1 MSNIAVFGDISTNGI
16 DGSSIWLQSICNV
29 LASEDHNVFLILR
42 DKPILSSITD
52 GLYSKVKII
61 NPWRQDYSEIS
72 SEKTISSDELIALL
86 TVMNRQEKLDH
97 IIMRAPR
104 FLEDLYKYTMKEKS
118 YDLINKVDAYFARLN
133 IFSDDYDLSVLSIAR
148 FAINRLIVQTEQMR
162 DYAEQLYPLL
172 VGKVIVLNP
181 MIPQTYEIKIS
192 EIANKIERKSVIYAG
207 KIDTNYLIEDYVD
220 NAPLINT
227 LGFDVSL
234 VGSKFN
240 TIKSDKKFR
249 SRVEKKIESSDIE
262 WIKVLSREET
272 IQKVSEATFLISIR
286 DKHFDSDNEI
296 STKLLE
302 SIAAGT
308 LPIINRNKVN
318 IGVVGEDYPLF
329 ANSFSELPS
338 IIKNFSLTKGNYKK
352 ILSKVQSRV
361 DKYTF
366 KNIYDRQ
373 LKKFYEK
380 NITTVCPSFMSEQKK
395 VLVASHDNKF
405 LDKVLL
411 ELKDYEGIEIR
422 YDNWRTTS
430 QHDQK
435 LSEQLLDWADIILCE
450 WAVGPAVF
458 YSQNKK
464 QHQKLLVR
472 LHRFEITTEQP
483 YEIKAQ
489 NVDSFIVVSDYIK
502 DFCIQHYH
510 WDEDLITVMPQFADT
525 HHFDR
530 SKIPGYKYNLGLLGC
545 IPSLKRLDRSLDI
558 LEELR
563 KVDKRYTLYIKSKM
577 PWDVPFIWNKEEERA
592 YYANQMKRIES
603 SKWLK
608 DAVVFDN
615 YGNDV
620 AVWFRKIGWILSTS
634 DIEGCH
640 TAVAEAMSSGSKAVI
655 FDWPGAQDVYSL
667 NEIFVSPIAAAQ
679 HIINN
684 SVFDEYQIQSQ
695 KEYCFS
701 KFDINRTL
709 EFYNF
714 FILSKK
720 LFSNGKRT

>member
-29 LASEDHNVFLILR
+29 FASQGHNVFLILR

-52 GLYSKVKII
+52 GLDSKVKII
-61 NPWRQDYSEIS
+61 DPWQQSNSMIS
-72 SEKTISSDELIALL
+72 SKNTITPEDLIMLL
-86 TVMNRQEKLDH
+86 AVINREETLDN

-104 FLEDLYKYTMKEKS
+104 FLEELHRYTMKEKS

-133 IFSDDYDLSVLSIAR
+133 IFSDDYDLSVLSIVR
-148 FAINRLIVQTEQMR
+148 FTINRLIVQTEQMR

-181 MIPQTYEIKIS
+181 MIPQTYDIGIS
-192 EIANKIERKSVIYAG
+192 RIANKIEHKSVIYAG

-227 LGFDVSL
+227 LGFDVYL

-240 TIKSDKKFR
+240 TVKSDKTFR
-249 SRVEKKIESSDIE
+249 SRVENKIKNSDIE
-262 WIKVLSREET
+262 WIKVLSREQT
-272 IQKVSEATFLISIR
+272 IQKVSEATFLVSIR
-286 DKHFDSDNEI
+286 DKDFDSDNEI

-308 LPIINRNKVN
+308 LPIINKNKVN
-318 IGVVGEDYPLF
+318 IDIVGADYPLF
-329 ANSFSELPS
+329 ANSYAELGS
-338 IIKNFSLTKGNYKK
+338 IVKKFSLTIDNYKN
-352 ILSKVQSRV
+352 ILHKVQSRV
-361 DKYTF
+361 DRYTF

-373 LKKFYEK
+373 LKNFYETDIVTAYSSPVLEK
-380 NITTVCPSFMSEQKK
+380 KK

-405 LDKVLL
+405 LNQVLL
-411 ELKDYEGIEIR
+411 GLKENKDIEVR
-422 YDNWRTTS
+422 FDNWKTTT

-458 YSQNKK
+458 YSQNRKE
-464 QHQKLLVR
+464 HQKLLIR

-483 YEIKAQ
+483 YKINAE
-489 NVDSFIVVSDYIK
+489 NVDSFIVVSEYIK
-502 DFCIQHYH
+502 GFCIKNYS
-510 WDEDLITVMPQFADT
+510 WCEDLITVMPQFADT

-577 PWDVPFIWNKEEERA
+577 PWDVPFIWNKEDERA
-592 YYANQMKRIES
+592 YYSHQLKRIES
-603 SKWLK
+603 SRWLRN
-608 DAVVFDN
+608 AVVFDN

-634 DIEGCH
+634 EIEGCH
-640 TAVAEAMSSGSKAVI
+640 TAVAEAMSSGSKALI

-667 NEIFVSPIAAAQ
+667 NEIFVSPIAASR
-679 HIINN
+679 HIIDN
-684 SVFDEYQIQSQ
+684 SEFDECQIRSQ

-701 KFDINRTL
+701 KFDISNTL
-709 EFYNF
+709 DFYNN
-714 FILSKK
+714 FIFNKK
-720 LFSNGKRT
+720 LPSNKRIN